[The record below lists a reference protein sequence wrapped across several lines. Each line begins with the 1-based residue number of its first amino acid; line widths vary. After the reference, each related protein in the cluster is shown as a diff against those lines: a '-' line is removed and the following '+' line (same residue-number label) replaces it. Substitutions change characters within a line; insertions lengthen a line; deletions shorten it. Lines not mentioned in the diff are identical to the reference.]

1 MEHLID
7 IKSLDKT
14 EIAQIVSMARL
25 FKYNKRQPSVQGKT
39 GCLMFFENST
49 RTKISFNLALQK
61 LGMNV
66 IDFNPETSSFSKG
79 ESLKDT
85 IENLYSIGV
94 TNLIVRTQDEK
105 FFENVM
111 KEVRVPMSYINA
123 GAGTYAHPTQ
133 ALLDFV
139 TMLEKLATVKNKKI
153 CIVGDVAHSRVA
165 RSNIE
170 LLSRYQPYIHV
181 VAPEYFMPEDKRSD
195 VTYHTDL
202 IEGIKDASVVM
213 ALRIQ
218 KERFDSIDGYDINDY
233 IKKYRLNSRLLQ
245 EHCEHTLL
253 MHPGPVNRD
262 VEITS
267 ELLDSKKGK
276 TILDQAQNGTFVRMA
291 VLEKINAK
299 GAQN

>member
-1 MEHLID
+1 MKHLID

-14 EIAQIVSMARL
+14 EIDRIVSIAKL
-25 FKYNKRQPSVQGKT
+25 FKYDQKKPSVAGKT
-39 GCLMFFENST
+39 GCLMFLENST

-66 IDFNPETSSFSKG
+66 IDFNSETSSLSKG
-79 ESLKDT
+79 ETLRDT
-85 IENLYSIGV
+85 LENLYVIGV
-94 TNLIVRTQDEK
+94 NNLIVRTKDED
-105 FFENVM
+105 FFDKAQ
-111 KEVRVPMSYINA
+111 KEVRVPLSFINA

-139 TMLEKLATVKNKKI
+139 TMLENLATVKGKKI

-165 RSNIE
+165 RSNLE
-170 LLSRYQPYIHV
+170 LLTRYQAQVHV
-181 VAPEYFMPEDKRSD
+181 VAPEYFMPQDKRED

-202 IEGIKDASVVM
+202 IEGIKDANVVM

-218 KERFDSIDGYDINDY
+218 KERFDSVDGYDINDY
-233 IKKYRLNSRLLQ
+233 IEKYRLNSRLLL

-276 TILDQAQNGTFVRMA
+276 TILEQAKNGTFVRMA
-291 VLEKINAK
+291 VLEMINA
-299 GAQN
+299 GGQN